1 MTKITAKDLSKVFA
15 EIAKNPTLKQ
25 TYRNIQTV
33 SMWKMLSSEGI
44 YSMTHEQ
51 IDNAKDG
58 FIGHFNGVDCYITP
72 LFK

>member
-1 MTKITAKDLSKVFA
+1 MTKVTTEDFRRIFEELAKMPIPKERYVNYYSIEIWKQFSTA
-15 EIAKNPTLKQ
+15 
-25 TYRNIQTV
+25 
-33 SMWKMLSSEGI
+33 GI

>member
-1 MTKITAKDLSKVFA
+1 MTKLKHEYESLCHKEGS
-15 EIAKNPTLKQ
+15 LKQ
-25 TYRNIQTV
+25 KNYYAV
-33 SMWKMLSSEGI
+33 FSSDLWKLFSDKGI